1 MSSSPAAT
9 GAICPPDVDVAR
21 TPEGRAVDS
30 LVLVGNP
37 NVGKSVLFGYLT
49 QTYTTVSNYPGT
61 TVEISRGRLAAGIVP
76 DWKGVAVLDTPG
88 TNTLIPTSEDEAVTR
103 DILLAREGCC
113 VVQVGDAKNLHRL
126 LLLTV
131 QLAEMELPLTV
142 CLNMGDEAARR
153 GVAIDHAR
161 LSELLGVDC
170 VPTVAVRRE
179 GLRDLGRAAGRAR
192 RAAFRV
198 RYSPAI
204 EKGVAEVIPLLPA
217 APVAARSLALMVL
230 AGDETLAAWLHERV
244 TPQVMDELRR
254 IREGLRQADDKPL
267 RVVINE
273 ERLAAV
279 DRLAARVL
287 VAGHTRQR
295 RLGAWL
301 DRMSTHPVWGVPV
314 LAVVLW
320 VAYELVGVFGAGTAV
335 DFIEQTIFNGWINPA
350 AIGFF
355 DRFVPIPILRDFI
368 VGEYGVLTMA
378 ITYAFAIILPIV
390 TTFFLAFGF
399 LEDSGY
405 LPRLAVMVNRLFRL
419 MGLNGKA
426 VLPMVLGLGCDTMAT
441 MTTRILESR
450 KERLVVI
457 VLLALG
463 VPCSAQLGVIL
474 GLLGGLGWSVTA
486 IWLGSV
492 IGTLFLVGFL
502 ASRLLPGESSD
513 FILELPPLRWPRF
526 TNILQK
532 TLARIE
538 WYLKEA
544 APLFVLGT
552 VILFVADRLHLLA
565 LAERLSSPVIVSLLD
580 LPARTSE
587 VFIIGFLRRDFGA
600 AGLLA
605 MNNAGELD
613 PIQLVVS
620 LVTIT
625 LFIPCIANLFM
636 IVKERGW
643 RTAAMIAA
651 FIFPFALLAG
661 AGLNALLRGLGVTL

>member
-463 VPCSAQLGVIL
+463 VPCSPQLGVIL